1 MADPTAEK
9 GDSPVVAPPSP
20 VLVHLVGAGPG
31 DPGLLTLKGA
41 EALRNAEVVLYDH
54 LAHPRLLDLAPASAL
69 RIDAGKQ
76 VGHYAMRQEAIEAAL
91 IEHARAGRR
100 VVRLKGGDPYVFGR
114 GAEEAQALFA
124 AGIPFAVVPGVTAG
138 LGATSYAGLAA
149 THRQFASAVAFVTGH
164 EPPWASPLDWP
175 ALARFPGT
183 LVIYMGSSHLEA
195 IRDVLIAHGKPPGTP
210 AAAVQAGALPRQRVV
225 QGHLND
231 LPELF
236 RATGLGAPC
245 LFMVGEV
252 VGLREALAWY
262 ERLPLFGRRVV
273 VTRPRADLAEASASL
288 ESLGAEAVAAPMVEL
303 GPVEPGPDRERLDH
317 ALRRLANGGF
327 DWLVLTSANG
337 ARFLV
342 ERLDQLGLDLRA
354 LGRTRLAAIGQ
365 ATARALEEFH
375 IRPDLAPESA
385 RSEEFAQV
393 LRPEVA
399 GRAVLLTRAD
409 RGRSLLPDQLAE
421 VAREVENVW
430 VYRHRDAEALPPGLA
445 ARLETAAVDW
455 VTLTSPATARR
466 FLELTPEAARDHL
479 GRTIRLAAISPLTAQ
494 ACRDQGYEVAAV
506 AKPFTWDGLIR
517 AILAAERGDP
527 NDAPPPT
534 QKAWP
539 LREPG

>member
-1 MADPTAEK
+1 MSGSPCKKADAPV
-9 GDSPVVAPPSP
+9 DSARPP

-54 LAHPRLLDLAPASAL
+54 LAHPRLLDLAPPSAI
-69 RIDAGKQ
+69 RINAGKR
-76 VGHYAMRQEAIEAAL
+76 VGHYAMQQEAIEAAL

-138 LGATSYAGLAA
+138 LGATSYAGLTA

-175 ALARFPGT
+175 ILARFPGT

-195 IRDVLIAHGKPPGTP
+195 IRDVLIAHGKPPETP

-225 QGHLND
+225 QGRLAD

-236 RATGLGAPC
+236 RAAGLGAPC
-245 LFMVGEV
+245 LFVIGDV

-273 VTRPRADLAEASASL
+273 VTRPRADLAEAAASL
-288 ESLGAEAVAAPMVEL
+288 ESLGAEAIAAPMVEL
-303 GPVEPGPDRERLDH
+303 GPVEPGPDRDRLDD
-317 ALRRLANGGF
+317 ALRCLAGGGF

-337 ARFLV
+337 VRFLV

-354 LGRTRLAAIGQ
+354 LGRVRLAAIGQ
-365 ATARALEEFH
+365 ATARTLGEYYL
-375 IRPDLAPESA
+375 RPDIAPESA
-385 RSEEFAQV
+385 RSEEFAQA
-393 LRPEVA
+393 LRPQVA
-399 GRAVLLTRAD
+399 GCAVLLTRAD

-421 VAREVENVW
+421 VARVVENVW

-445 ARLETAAVDW
+445 ARLETAEVDW

-466 FLELTPEAARDHL
+466 FFELVPPTARVHL

-494 ACRDQGYEVAAV
+494 ACRDLGCEVAAV
-506 AKPFTWDGLIR
+506 AEPFTWDGLIQ
-517 AILAAERGDP
+517 AIIAAERKAT
-527 NDAPPPT
+527 APSD
-534 QKAWP
+534 
-539 LREPG
+539 